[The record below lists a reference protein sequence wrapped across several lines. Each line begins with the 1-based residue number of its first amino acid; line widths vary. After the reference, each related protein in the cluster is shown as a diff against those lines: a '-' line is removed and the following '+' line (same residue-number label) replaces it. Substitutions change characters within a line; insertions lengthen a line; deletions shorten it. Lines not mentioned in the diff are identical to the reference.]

1 MNIKEA
7 KEVIIHTVQAYLDK
21 DETGAYTIPTEKQR
35 PILLM
40 GPPGIGKTAIMEQ
53 VAEECGIGLVSYTIT
68 HHTRQSAIG
77 LPFISRKNYGGREY
91 SVTEYTMSEII
102 AAVYDQIE
110 ASGVKEGIL
119 FLDEINC
126 VSETLA
132 PTMLQF
138 LQYKTFGA
146 HRVPDGFI
154 IVTAGNPPQYNKS
167 VRDFDIV
174 TLDRLRRIDIEED
187 FASFREYASRAGI
200 HGSIM
205 AYLGI
210 RNNHFYSIRTEVEGR
225 HFVTARGW
233 EDLSRTIQV
242 HEKRNL
248 PVNEGLAVQ
257 FLQDP
262 EISRSFAVYYDLY
275 KKYRDIYRVPDILA
289 GRFTGPEEGEKL
301 ELDPVRIR
309 EMKVAPFDE
318 KLSLIDALSQAF
330 AACARDKAVQELLM
344 REMSQVRQVLK
355 SAENKSV
362 ENQSAENK
370 SAENMSAENKSAENK
385 SVENQSA
392 ENTGEGDS
400 ASSQESAET
409 KLPGSSGRQ
418 SAKEEQPGRAVQNIA
433 AEAIHERSGSLLR
446 ELRRKKEAGIPVE
459 REQERVL
466 RTACREMDGLREQL
480 LEKSISQPLPPRM
493 QYALIRDWFS
503 AREQVRQTAVKE
515 ADTSLTNVFRFL
527 SHVYGDGQE
536 MVLFLTEL
544 SSGYYSLKFINE
556 HGNEEYFRYNR
567 MLLLR
572 ERRDALRDE
581 VLRLME

>member
-318 KLSLIDALSQAF
+318 KLSLISLLIDALSQAF

-362 ENQSAENK
+362 ENQSAEN
-370 SAENMSAENKSAENK
+370 
-385 SVENQSA
+385 
-392 ENTGEGDS
+392 TGEGDS

-418 SAKEEQPGRAVQNIA
+418 AVKEEQPGRAVQNIA

-480 LEKSISQPLPPRM
+480 LEKSISRPLPPRM

-503 AREQVRQTAVKE
+503 AREQARQTAVKE
-515 ADTSLTNVFRFL
+515 ADTSLTNAFRFL